1 MRQALYRK
9 SGKACISQ
17 ANAMMPKCGSSA
29 APCKRSR
36 TTTKQRSQAPR
47 SISLGNFEDEFTQRR
62 LSIRAR
68 AQTVDRAKTMSGAQI
83 SFQKV
88 LIANRGEIAV
98 RIIRACKEMGLQ
110 TVAVYSTAD
119 RHSLHVH
126 LADEAVCIGE
136 GPSSE
141 SYLNVPNLL
150 AAAVSRGAQAV
161 HPGYGFLS
169 ENAGFVEICSDHGLE
184 FIGPKPAH
192 IRMMGDKSTARD
204 TMKKAGVP
212 TVPGSEGLIADDKEA
227 VEVAKEVGFP
237 LMIKATAGGG
247 GRGMRLATKQEDF
260 LPLLKQ
266 AQQEAE
272 AAFGNGNV
280 YIERYVQNPRHIE
293 FQVLADKHGNVVH
306 LGERDCSI
314 QRRNQKLLEE
324 APSPALTPEV
334 RQAMG
339 EAAVNAARAIGYVG
353 VGTIEFLWEKKGFYF
368 MEMNTRIQ
376 VEHPVTEMITGIDLI
391 QEQIRV
397 AQGEQL
403 RLTQE
408 DIQFKG
414 HAIECR
420 INAEDPFQNFRPGP
434 GRVTTYLAPGG
445 PHVRMDSHLYPDYLV
460 PPNYDSL
467 LGKLI
472 VWGEDRET
480 AIMRMLRALD
490 ETVITGVPTTGP
502 FHKLIL
508 NNEAFRAGDVDT
520 GFIPKHIDSLNTPP
534 PTSRV
539 KSFLSDTV
547 KAKKAPR
554 PKVLV

>member
-1 MRQALYRK
+1 MQQAMHKQAGKATVPQAAMIGSVSAPTRRSKITRQQTRQAT
-9 SGKACISQ
+9 
-17 ANAMMPKCGSSA
+17 
-29 APCKRSR
+29 RSVFM
-36 TTTKQRSQAPR
+36 
-47 SISLGNFEDEFTQRR
+47 GNFEDEFTQRR
-62 LSIRAR
+62 LSTTAR
-68 AQTVDRAKTMSGAQI
+68 AQTINRSKTMSGAQA

-98 RIIRACKEMGLQ
+98 RIIRACKELGLQ

-119 RHSLHVH
+119 KNSLHVQ

-136 GPSSE
+136 APSSE

-169 ENAGFVEICSDHGLE
+169 ENAGFVDICSDHGLE
-184 FIGPKPAH
+184 FIGPKPAQ

-212 TVPGSEGLIADDKEA
+212 TVPGSEGLISDDKEA
-227 VEVAKEVGFP
+227 LAVAGQVGFP

-247 GRGMRLATKQEDF
+247 GRGMRLATKEEDF

-293 FQVLADKHGNVVH
+293 FQVLADKYGNVVH

-324 APSPALTPEV
+324 APSPALTEEV
-334 RQAMG
+334 RKAMG

-353 VGTIEFLWEKKGFYF
+353 VGTIEFLWEAKGFYF

-397 AQGEQL
+397 AQGEKL
-403 RLTQE
+403 RFTQE

-414 HAIECR
+414 HSIECR

-472 VWGEDRET
+472 VWGEDREQVRPAVSNNT
-480 AIMRMLRALD
+480 GIVLFGELFQGFLC
-490 ETVITGVPTTGP
+490 VIAAA
-502 FHKLIL
+502 KLIL
-508 NNEAFRAGDVDT
+508 NNEDFRAGNVDT
-520 GFIPKHIDSLNTPP
+520 GFIPKHIDTLNTPP

-539 KSFLSDTV
+539 KAFLSDLVKSKKAV
-547 KAKKAPR
+547 KAR
-554 PKVLV
+554 

>member
-1 MRQALYRK
+1 MGSLAPELTQPKISSRGRRQNVVRAET
-9 SGKACISQ
+9 
-17 ANAMMPKCGSSA
+17 GSVATS
-29 APCKRSR
+29 
-36 TTTKQRSQAPR
+36 
-47 SISLGNFEDEFTQRR
+47 
-62 LSIRAR
+62 
-68 AQTVDRAKTMSGAQI
+68 

-119 RHSLHVH
+119 KESLHVQ

-136 GPSSE
+136 GPSNM
-141 SYLNVPNLL
+141 SYLNIPNLL
-150 AAAVSRGAQAV
+150 AAATSRGAQAI

-169 ENAGFVEICSDHGLE
+169 ENADFVDICIDHGLE
-184 FIGPKPAH
+184 FIGPKSAQ

-212 TVPGSEGLIADDKEA
+212 TVPGSEGLIRDDEEA
-227 VEVAKEVGFP
+227 NAVAKTIGFP

-260 LPLLKQ
+260 LTMLKQ

-272 AAFGNGNV
+272 AAFGNGAV

-293 FQVLADKHGNVVH
+293 FQVLADKYGNVVH

-334 RQAMG
+334 RKAMG
-339 EAAVNAARAIGYVG
+339 DAAVNAARAIGYVG
-353 VGTIEFLWEKKGFYF
+353 VGTIEFLWEEKGFYF

-376 VEHPVTEMITGIDLI
+376 VEHPVTEMITGVDLI
-391 QEQIRV
+391 REQIRV
-397 AQGEQL
+397 AQGYKLPFSQD
-403 RLTQE
+403 

-420 INAEDPFQNFRPGP
+420 LNAEDPFANFRPGP

-445 PHVRMDSHLYPDYLV
+445 PHVRMDSHLYPGYLV

-472 VWGEDRET
+472 VWGEDRNQ
-480 AIMRMLRALD
+480 AIARMLRALD
-490 ETVITGVPTTGP
+490 ETVIGGVPTTGP

-508 NNEAFRAGDVDT
+508 NNDDFRAGIVDT
-520 GFIPKHIDSLNTPP
+520 GFIPKHADDLQTPP
-534 PTSRV
+534 ATS
-539 KSFLSDTV
+539 
-547 KAKKAPR
+547 KAK
-554 PKVLV
+554 

>member
-1 MRQALYRK
+1 
-9 SGKACISQ
+9 
-17 ANAMMPKCGSSA
+17 
-29 APCKRSR
+29 
-36 TTTKQRSQAPR
+36 
-47 SISLGNFEDEFTQRR
+47 
-62 LSIRAR
+62 
-68 AQTVDRAKTMSGAQI
+68 
-83 SFQKV
+83 
-88 LIANRGEIAV
+88 
-98 RIIRACKEMGLQ
+98 
-110 TVAVYSTAD
+110 
-119 RHSLHVH
+119 
-126 LADEAVCIGE
+126 
-136 GPSSE
+136 
-141 SYLNVPNLL
+141 
-150 AAAVSRGAQAV
+150 
-161 HPGYGFLS
+161 
-169 ENAGFVEICSDHGLE
+169 
-184 FIGPKPAH
+184 
-192 IRMMGDKSTARD
+192 MMGDKSTARD

>member
-1 MRQALYRK
+1 
-9 SGKACISQ
+9 
-17 ANAMMPKCGSSA
+17 
-29 APCKRSR
+29 
-36 TTTKQRSQAPR
+36 
-47 SISLGNFEDEFTQRR
+47 
-62 LSIRAR
+62 
-68 AQTVDRAKTMSGAQI
+68 
-83 SFQKV
+83 
-88 LIANRGEIAV
+88 
-98 RIIRACKEMGLQ
+98 
-110 TVAVYSTAD
+110 
-119 RHSLHVH
+119 
-126 LADEAVCIGE
+126 
-136 GPSSE
+136 
-141 SYLNVPNLL
+141 
-150 AAAVSRGAQAV
+150 
-161 HPGYGFLS
+161 
-169 ENAGFVEICSDHGLE
+169 
-184 FIGPKPAH
+184 
-192 IRMMGDKSTARD
+192 
-204 TMKKAGVP
+204 
-212 TVPGSEGLIADDKEA
+212 
-227 VEVAKEVGFP
+227 
-237 LMIKATAGGG
+237 
-247 GRGMRLATKQEDF
+247 
-260 LPLLKQ
+260 
-266 AQQEAE
+266 
-272 AAFGNGNV
+272 
-280 YIERYVQNPRHIE
+280 
-293 FQVLADKHGNVVH
+293 
-306 LGERDCSI
+306 
-314 QRRNQKLLEE
+314 
-324 APSPALTPEV
+324 
-334 RQAMG
+334 MG